1 MLFSGI
7 LLLNRA
13 EGKEIAKL
21 LFKQSKSWDQ
31 NISKPKKLETKKAAK
46 LQAEK
51 ICDQKVA

>member
-21 LFKQSKSWDQ
+21 LFKQRDQ
-31 NISKPKKLETKKAAK
+31 NFSKPKKLKTKKGC
-46 LQAEK
+46 Q
-51 ICDQKVA
+51 VPS